1 MTAMTPTPYQKTAR
15 VIASI
20 LFVLLAIWILRGFIV
35 AMAWAFLI
43 AIATWPFYSWVRMK
57 LPRNTPLWVSSLFFT
72 LLVGALLFGPLVY
85 GVFKAGQ
92 EAIILGQYIAHAQK
106 EGAPAPDWFQRIPF
120 IGNWL
125 TVRWNLN
132 LATPEAASKTL
143 AHIDS
148 AFLFRWGKT
157 IGVQVIHR
165 IEVLAFTLLTLFFL
179 YRDGRVLGKKFLA
192 FIRKILG
199 TPGEKYAQHLVLVIR
214 GTVNGLVLVSLGE
227 GILLGIAYAIVG
239 LPDPVTLG
247 GVTGILA
254 MIPFAAPP
262 VFCTAALFLLAQG
275 MIIQAIAIVIFGFS
289 VLFVAD
295 HFIRPA
301 LIGGAVNLPFYW
313 VLLGTLGGLSSFG
326 LLGLFAGPTIIAAL
340 LVAWKDF
347 VETP

>member
-1 MTAMTPTPYQKTAR
+1 MTSMTPTTYQKTAR
-15 VIASI
+15 IIASV
-20 LFVLLAIWILRGFIV
+20 LFVLLGFWILHGFLV

-43 AIATWPFYSWVRMK
+43 AIATWPFYSWARLK
-57 LPRNTPLWVSSLFFT
+57 LPRKTPSWVSSLLFT
-72 LLVGALLFGPLVY
+72 LLVGALLFGPLIY

-92 EAIILGQYIAHAQK
+92 EAMVLGQFIAHAQR
-106 EGAPAPDWFQRIPF
+106 EGAPAPEWLQHIPF

-125 TVRWNLN
+125 TIRWNSN

-157 IGVQVIHR
+157 IGFQVIHR
-165 IEVLAFTLLTLFFL
+165 MEVLAFTLLTLFFL
-179 YRDGRVLGKKFLA
+179 YRDGRILGKKSLCL
-192 FIRKILG
+192 IRKLLG
-199 TPGEKYAQHLVLVIR
+199 TAGERYALHLVSVIR
-214 GTVNGLVLVSLGE
+214 GTVNGLILVSLGE

-247 GVTGILA
+247 GITGILA

-262 VFCTAALFLLAQG
+262 VFCTAALFLIAQG
-275 MIIQAIAIVIFGFS
+275 MIIQAIGIVIFGFS
-289 VLFVAD
+289 VLFIAD
-295 HFIRPA
+295 HFIRPV

-313 VLLGTLGGLSSFG
+313 VLLGTLGGLSTFG

-347 VETP
+347 VDTP